1 MADKDQPIND
11 DLSVEGLEELVAAID
26 TPDEGDVKIKVVNV
40 VDASK
45 PPEPPEEDP
54 LGACKIELKDAEAAV
69 GTAQTVL
76 EAALK
81 HRNVVNKRWMELRR
95 SEQLSLHEL
104 NEKQK
109 KITRVENA
117 RRFRAAEAIEQLRG
131 HYRPGKREH
140 YPLSPSAKSAVGSVE
155 E

>member
-1 MADKDQPIND
+1 MADADQPIND
-11 DLSVEGLEELVAAID
+11 DLSVEGLEKLVQEID
-26 TPDEGDVKIKVVNV
+26 TPDEGDVVIKVVNV

-45 PPEPPEEDP
+45 PPEEDP

>member
-1 MADKDQPIND
+1 MADNDQPVND
-11 DLSVEGLEELVAAID
+11 DLSVEGLEKLVEEID
-26 TPDEGDVKIKVVNV
+26 TPDEGDVVNVVNV

-45 PPEPPEEDP
+45 PPEEDP
-54 LGACKIELKDAEAAV
+54 LGACKKELKDAEAAV
-69 GTAQTVL
+69 GTAQTAL
-76 EAALK
+76 DEALK
-81 HRNVVNKRWMELRR
+81 HRNVVNKRWIELRQTT
-95 SEQLSLHEL
+95 QLSLHDL
-104 NEKQK
+104 NKNQK

-140 YPLSPSAKSAVGSVE
+140 YPLSPASKAAVGTAKE